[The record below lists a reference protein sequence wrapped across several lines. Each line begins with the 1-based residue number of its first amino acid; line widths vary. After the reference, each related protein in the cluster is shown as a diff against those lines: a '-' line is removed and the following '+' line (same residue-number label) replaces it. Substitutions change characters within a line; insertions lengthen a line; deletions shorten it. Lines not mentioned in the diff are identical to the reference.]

1 MAGLS
6 IDGKKGARRSLDS
19 EINMI
24 PMIDLLMVTISFLL
38 ITAVWSHYSRME
50 ATAKVPSSVAP
61 TPPCDE
67 GGCKED
73 QTLHVMTHDPAK
85 FVLVWKQGATVMRSV
100 DVPKENKGKYSQ
112 LAAKVN
118 DEWRASGAHRDATDR
133 SFDKAVVHSS
143 NDLPYG
149 ELIAVMD
156 AVAKPKRP
164 YAAGGKTVETSAF
177 ALTFAMD

>member
-1 MAGLS
+1 MAGISL
-6 IDGKKGARRSLDS
+6 DGKKGGRRTLDS

-38 ITAVWSHYSRME
+38 ITAVWSQYSRME
-50 ATAKVPSSVAP
+50 ATAKVPSSTSD
-61 TPPCDE
+61 TPPCE
-67 GGCKED
+67 GAECKED

-85 FVLVWKQGATVMRSV
+85 FVLVWKQGATVMRTV
-100 DVPKENKGKYSQ
+100 DVPRDGKTAHDK
-112 LAAKVN
+112 LASRVS
-118 DEWRASGAHRDATDR
+118 DEWKSGGAHRDATDR
-133 SFDKAVVHSS
+133 KFDKAVVHSS
-143 NDLPYG
+143 NELPYG

-156 AVAKPKRP
+156 AVSKPKRP

>member
-1 MAGLS
+1 MAGVS
-6 IDGKKGARRSLDS
+6 VEGKKGGRRMLDT

-38 ITAVWSHYSRME
+38 ITAVWSHYARMQ
-50 ATAKVPSSVAP
+50 ATAKVPSSTAP

-73 QTLHVMTHDPAK
+73 QTLHVMTQDPAK

-100 DVPKENKGKYSQ
+100 DVPKENKGSYAL
-112 LAAKVN
+112 LASKVN
-118 DEWRASGAHRDATDR
+118 DEWRAGGAHRDASDHA
-133 SFDKAVVHSS
+133 FDKAVVHSS
-143 NDLPYG
+143 NDQPYG

-164 YAAGGKTVETSAF
+164 YATGGKTVETSAF